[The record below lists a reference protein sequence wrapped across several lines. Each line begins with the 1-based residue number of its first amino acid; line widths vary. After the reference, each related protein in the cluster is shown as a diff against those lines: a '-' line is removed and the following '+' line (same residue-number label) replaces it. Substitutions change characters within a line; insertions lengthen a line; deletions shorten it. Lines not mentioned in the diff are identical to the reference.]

1 MDFDPEEIL
10 PELMLVGDLLAYIN
24 VFAMVFLLGMIGRVG
39 VLLYVLK
46 RTVEFAISC
55 VSGILTSLWRLD
67 FRHRRA
73 NSAGH
78 RNEVLAK
85 QSKAMATTCQSGR
98 SPYRLHDCAS
108 SRPCRRGDRVMSPS
122 GTFGIAVTSM
132 CGRGV
137 RD

>member
-85 QSKAMATTCQSGR
+85 QSKAKR
-98 SPYRLHDCAS
+98 WRLRAS
-108 SRPCRRGDRVMSPS
+108 Q
-122 GTFGIAVTSM
+122 
-132 CGRGV
+132 GV
-137 RD
+137 RLIACMIAHSLDLADEAIE